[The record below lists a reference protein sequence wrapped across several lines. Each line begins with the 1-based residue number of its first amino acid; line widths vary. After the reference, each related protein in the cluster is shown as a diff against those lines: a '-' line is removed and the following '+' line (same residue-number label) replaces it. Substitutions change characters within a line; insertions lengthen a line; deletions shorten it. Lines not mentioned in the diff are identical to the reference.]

1 MRIYTANHKPNFDIA
16 EELERRIRA
25 RERQTIGWLRE
36 KPWLAGC
43 GLART
48 VATCRRIHTASI
60 ARSNADRR
68 SLAND

>member
-25 RERQTIGWLRE
+25 RERAAVRYIHQHGDFG
-36 KPWLAGC
+36 A
-43 GLART
+43 AR
-48 VATCRRIHTASI
+48 AIAYSRRIHTESI

-68 SLAND
+68 SAGHE